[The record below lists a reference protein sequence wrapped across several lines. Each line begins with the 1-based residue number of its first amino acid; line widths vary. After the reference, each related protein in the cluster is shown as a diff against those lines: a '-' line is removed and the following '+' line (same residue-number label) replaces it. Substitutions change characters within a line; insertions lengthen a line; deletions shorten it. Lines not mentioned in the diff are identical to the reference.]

1 MAVVPF
7 ARALLSVAL
16 LLWGAL
22 PSQGQTLFDMKVYLG
37 PGNELEVVARY
48 HDPADIDSRL
58 AGSRIIPMRLTV
70 TNRSRAPV
78 RLDYGD
84 VRLDLGSDTG
94 LVRLAPVSPAAARA
108 ALLADGKYND
118 FIRFVGAQTDRFT
131 NIDPFERV
139 LPGGTIAPGR
149 KKEGYVF
156 FERRA
161 LVPYTSFL
169 ALGTTAYPPKIL
181 PTNDFQVMSPASESA
196 GLWTETFRQFETWAF
211 NKTAALKQA
220 IREILQGPPP
230 FRTSYALLM
239 GASDYKYMDPLPRV
253 KDDLTKMAAVL
264 QRLGFTVIRVENG
277 KLTAANVRSPQ
288 DYFEKVTITSD
299 DRLLVFFAG
308 HGYPRRE
315 GDVVRG
321 YLALSDARP
330 GEGKSPN
337 TIQME
342 EFVAWT
348 QRVPAKHLLVLLES
362 CFSGLAVGGRD
373 VQMMGPGA
381 AAPPPAAAPDPVT
394 LHQLSRDP
402 GRYLL
407 MAGDENQRVPMG
419 NAWGGG
425 LFAHAV
431 VQGLEGRADG
441 DRDGF
446 VTARELYPWVRS
458 YVSAEALKVL
468 GASVTPL
475 IKDLHPVLSKGE
487 FVFTKTK

>member
-1 MAVVPF
+1 
-7 ARALLSVAL
+7 
-16 LLWGAL
+16 
-22 PSQGQTLFDMKVYLG
+22 
-37 PGNELEVVARY
+37 
-48 HDPADIDSRL
+48 
-58 AGSRIIPMRLTV
+58 MRLTV
-70 TNRSRAPV
+70 TNRSPAPL

-84 VRLDLGSDTG
+84 VRLQLGGDTG
-94 LVRLAPVSPAAARA
+94 LTQLTPVSAAAARA
-108 ALLADGKYND
+108 ALLADGRYNE
-118 FIRFVGAQTDRFT
+118 FLTFVGAQTDRFT

-139 LPGGTIAPGR
+139 LPSGTIAPNR
-149 KKEGYVF
+149 RAEGYVF

-181 PTNDFQVMSPASESA
+181 PTRDFQVMSPPRESA
-196 GLWTETFRQFETWAF
+196 GLWTETFKQFETWAF
-211 NKTAALKQA
+211 SKGEALRQA
-220 IREILQGPPP
+220 VREIINGPPP

-239 GASDYKYMDPLPRV
+239 GVSEYTYLESLPRV
-253 KDDLTKMAAVL
+253 KDDLKKMADAL
-264 QRLGFTVIRVENG
+264 QGLGFTVVQVENG
-277 KLTAANVRSPQ
+277 RLTAANVRSPQ
-288 DYFEKVTITSD
+288 DYFAQVSMTSE

-308 HGYPRRE
+308 HGYRRRE
-315 GDVVRG
+315 GDKIRG
-321 YLALSDARP
+321 YLALSNARN
-330 GEGKSPN
+330 GEGKSAN
-337 TIQME
+337 TIPME

-373 VQMMGPGA
+373 VQMMGPGGTP
-381 AAPPPAAAPDPVT
+381 APPSTTPDPVT
-394 LHQLSRDP
+394 LNQLSRDP

-407 MAGDENQRVPMG
+407 MAGDENQPVPMG

-425 LFAHAV
+425 LFAHAI
-431 VQGLEGRADG
+431 VQGLAGRADG

-458 YVSAEALKVL
+458 YVSAEAFKVL

-475 IKDLHPVLSKGE
+475 IKDLHPVVSKGE